1 MKPGY
6 YEFVNNKVKRIIYS
20 PFPQTV
26 KNYIYHLINDTGF
39 EFNYRCEKQDD
50 QFEGIIN
57 IFRNKDNNF

>member
-39 EFNYRCEKQDD
+39 EFSYRCEKKDD

-57 IFRNKDNNF
+57 IFRNKYNNF